1 MFDIKCPWLGFKPY
15 TEEDAPFFNGRS
27 AAINALLDILEAKT
41 ITVCYAESGIGKTS
55 LINAGLVPNMREKDF
70 FPIWIRF
77 DVKNFVGKTKK
88 VEINEL
94 LSNHILSV
102 FHGAKK
108 EFDEKNQPYKLIWDL
123 PDENQGATLL
133 DLWKALRNTPKVVVF
148 NGFENRDVPYKPFL
162 ILDQFEQML
171 YESNSQMVIESFF
184 ELLKSL
190 VLNDTFGDEYL
201 RMKEDGVVK
210 DGVDLFKVL
219 VSLRQEYI
227 GVLDYWCMNRV
238 PMPSLHDN
246 RYSLQ
251 PLTTQEAREVV
262 LPKGYDIFE
271 DAVDQIIEIAKE
283 NNAVSSILLSVVC
296 RRLFEQASL
305 SEEGKKV
312 KVTEAEVE
320 KKKGTI
326 IKDYYEDQLK
336 RAKEESKSL
345 LTEEII
351 AQIEDALVIDD
362 GKEGKRSLMAVK
374 NDLLQGIVFTENI
387 KLLLENN
394 GIIRSDRIGQ
404 TTFVELIHDKVA
416 AAVLERKKER
426 KIQKDKEERRKSN
439 YQKFISRQNPLTL
452 GGRRIWDNKTF
463 SFSVDNSRSSSLNN
477 SSSRA
482 EILNDL
488 LQQSDNEDRGVEQL
502 FFDKIFRQTVDTGK
516 ISLNFNDN
524 CSKDGISVFEIETER
539 VRGSKQLKIKSIKFY
554 DSNRESFY
562 TADGFCEIK
571 SEYDKETGYEI
582 KRVYICDGYTSVGIA
597 SVVFSDFKEFV
608 FGDYKGGLPQKAMY
622 FDSKNNPCK
631 HIDGNYGVKID
642 YDDYGNETCRRFL
655 DKDGKVTPIYNGISG
670 VVSEYDSEDRV
681 KKQYFV
687 NQEGNPVT
695 DDYGFHGVEFKYNEA
710 PNELLV
716 SETRYIDVNDCLCN
730 NPQRFCIEQ
739 FQYDLKGRIIW
750 QFYLDKDRKEI
761 EKKDGVYFYSKLK
774 IGYDESD
781 RPNNLAMYNLSGNIF
796 KVVRYTY
803 DPKGTIKECGF
814 YEIKKS
820 QNGQIER
827 KSKSNDND
835 VHKIKYEHDKHGFLI
850 RQSFFNKEDNSTND
864 RNGYCKIYL
873 FYSHLGELLEQDLY
887 NNEKSENVP
896 VQKTFYKYMDNGTC
910 EITQINY
917 EIITEAK
924 TKGKVL
930 GFIKK
935 KEREQK
941 GVEKETLLLN
951 GVINHRR
958 DLVIIFCDKNNEYI
972 ADTPLTVRRKYD
984 IDGNVVEELL
994 YDKYDNDAI
1003 CDEDGV
1009 YGWHVEYDLITGLKR
1024 KMSFLGK
1031 SGNVTNNRYNYAIV
1045 KYSFEEYEGEKY
1057 FATSY
1062 YDENSKKTICENG
1075 YHKRLETDSPYNDDL
1090 CKQII
1095 FLNCFEKPSDCNHG
1109 YHKQVFYD
1117 DQDNKR
1123 RIVSFFNSEL
1133 QPVINKD
1140 RGFHRREEL
1149 FSDDGLLLCRS
1160 YFNEVEHLVN
1170 VGDGFAKQKIKRY
1183 DSFKTLFYYPFIDHD
1198 VIRFYDDKEQKV
1210 NVEYK
1215 GYIGYKF
1222 LEPTNDIALIKV
1234 ENSKGKIIYWNKS
1247 LLWRCINI
1255 VWVPVA
1261 IALILIIYPLYSLFN
1276 WLYNLCLPKQ
1286 AAIPESASI
1295 IRIAQI
1301 FDDVPQGESS
1311 IQAPIRQYDVEEGCW
1326 IIRWNNWSYNCSQ
1339 DTATE
1344 FETEFNNS
1352 PVRKIITFYNPN
1364 EKIFLDVEITSP
1376 NIGLRIQDA
1385 QVPKN
1390 DVFEM
1395 MERWEQFKKNY
1406 EEI

>member
-1 MFDIKCPWLGFKPY
+1 MKRNPWKGLVSY
-15 TEEDAPFFNGRS
+15 EEKDLDNYEFCGRTK
-27 AAINALLDILEAKT
+27 AIGKYYSLITSNLISTLYGKT
-41 ITVCYAESGIGKTS
+41 GCGKTS
-55 LINAGLVPNMREKDF
+55 MLQAGIFPLLRHESYFPVMCRLSLRNKKYSFADYLVERVEQEIGDLGFSCKESNIPVNQVEDLEKYRLWKYFYGHD
-70 FPIWIRF
+70 
-77 DVKNFVGKTKK
+77 
-88 VEINEL
+88 
-94 LSNHILSV
+94 
-102 FHGAKK
+102 FHGK
-108 EFDEKNQPYKLIWDL
+108 DN
-123 PDENQGATLL
+123 N
-133 DLWKALRNTPKVVVF
+133 VVF
-148 NGFENRDVPYKPFL
+148 PV
-162 ILDQFEQML
+162 IVLDQFEEVLINSKDDSLKFLEQVSFLVGEDLLLPDDCYANFRLTISLREDFLYLMEDTIDEGNLRGLRDNRMRLTSLTIEEAEEVINLGDDLIKDADRKEIYKSICKLAKNRRGHISTNML
-171 YESNSQMVIESFF
+171 SLICSQIYFLYSKKPGNELVTADDMKQLSEDPLGDFYRKSIKDLNEDSIIYIENN
-184 ELLKSL
+184 L
-190 VLNDTFGDEYL
+190 VLNGFRRPVT
-201 RMKEDGVVK
+201 K
-210 DGVDLFKVL
+210 
-219 VSLRQEYI
+219 QEFEA
-227 GVLDYWCMNRV
+227 RV
-238 PMPSLHDN
+238 P
-246 RYSLQ
+246 
-251 PLTTQEAREVV
+251 A
-262 LPKGYDIFE
+262 
-271 DAVDQIIEIAKE
+271 
-283 NNAVSSILLSVVC
+283 
-296 RRLFEQASL
+296 
-305 SEEGKKV
+305 
-312 KVTEAEVE
+312 
-320 KKKGTI
+320 
-326 IKDYYEDQLK
+326 
-336 RAKEESKSL
+336 
-345 LTEEII
+345 
-351 AQIEDALVIDD
+351 
-362 GKEGKRSLMAVK
+362 
-374 NDLLQGIVFTENI
+374 
-387 KLLLENN
+387 
-394 GIIRSDRIGQ
+394 SDRDRLTKGETKILQ
-404 TTFVELIHDKVA
+404 FITANDNECVELIHDRLSEVIN
-416 AAVLERKKER
+416 ERKKER
-426 KIQKDKEERRKSN
+426 KKQKDIEERFKAN

-463 SFSVDNSRSSSLNN
+463 TFSVDNSRSTSLNN

-488 LQQSDNEDRGVEQL
+488 LQQNKNEDRGVEQL
-502 FFDKIFRQTVDTGK
+502 FFDKLFRQTVDTGK

-597 SVVFSDFKEFV
+597 SVVFSNFKEFV

-642 YDDYGNETCRRFL
+642 YDDYGNETCRCFL

-761 EKKDGVYFYSKLK
+761 EKKDGVYLYSKLK
-774 IGYDESD
+774 IGYNESD

-814 YEIKKS
+814 YEIKKT

-958 DLVIIFCDKNNEYI
+958 DLVKIFCDKNNEYI

-994 YDKYDNDAI
+994 YDKYDKDAI

-1160 YFNEVEHLVN
+1160 YLNEVEHLVN

-1255 VWVPVA
+1255 VWVPLA

-1344 FETEFNNS
+1344 FETELNNS